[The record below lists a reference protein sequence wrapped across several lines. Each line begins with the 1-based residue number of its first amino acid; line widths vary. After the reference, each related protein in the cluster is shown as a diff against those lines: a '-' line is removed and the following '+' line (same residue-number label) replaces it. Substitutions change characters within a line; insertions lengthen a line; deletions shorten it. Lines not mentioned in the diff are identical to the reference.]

1 MMEIQLHQ
9 LVCVSSTHLLYAHVE
24 IESLEW
30 MDNFFIVC
38 TCYLEGSTTTDCT
51 SSECSCK
58 PEYTGSSCDMCNTD
72 HYNTGGASQSPP
84 TCGRKYISNIT
95 IACKGS
101 LWPYLFGF
109 EIPMSG

>member
-1 MMEIQLHQ
+1 M
-9 LVCVSSTHLLYAHVE
+9 
-24 IESLEW
+24 
-30 MDNFFIVC
+30 
-38 TCYLEGSTTTDCT
+38 EGSTTTDCT